1 MKEKILEI
9 ISQVT
14 SLDIKDLKKNLEKE
28 NLWDSF
34 THIELIVNLESEF
47 NISFEQDEIAA
58 LTTPQ
63 KVIDLVL
70 KKVA

>member
-14 SLDIKDLKKNLEKE
+14 SLDIKDLEKNLEKE

-70 KKVA
+70 KKVE

>member
-14 SLDIKDLKKNLEKE
+14 SLDIKDLEKNLEKE

>member
-1 MKEKILEI
+1 MEEKILEI

-14 SLDIKDLKKNLEKE
+14 SLDIKDLEKNLEKE